1 VKVAILGASA
11 KPDRYAAKAQER
23 LLAAGHQVVG
33 VSPSLPAIGVPVTA
47 TVGELP
53 EGVDTLTVYVGSKGT
68 DEAAGQ
74 ILSYGFRRV
83 VFNPGTENPVLMA
96 SLREKGVDAFEACT
110 LVLLSTGQF

>member
-1 VKVAILGASA
+1 MKVAILGASA
-11 KPDRYAAKAQER
+11 KPDRYAFKAQER
-23 LLAAGHQVVG
+23 LQAAGHEVVG
-33 VSPSLPAIGVPVTA
+33 ISPALPAIGVPVTA

-53 EGVDTLTVYVGSKGT
+53 PGIDTLTVYVGAKGT

-83 VFNPGTENPVLMA
+83 VFNPGAENPALMA

-110 LVLLSTGQF
+110 LVLLSTRQF